1 MSIDHSTLTLDQLEN
16 MSDEDFKKLD
26 PSQFP
31 DEAPEPEQEVENTST
46 PEQVEQT
53 QATEQVEDETQTPN
67 PDEAEQ
73 PNEAVPNGTA
83 SEAEQAQAG
92 TELNEGGEGA
102 TEVTPEQ
109 TATEVT
115 AEKAF
120 FDKVTAEFNA
130 NGKSFKIDSA
140 DDVVSLMQKG
150 LNYNQKM
157 AQMKPGMKVL
167 KALQEQ
173 GIESVED
180 LGFLLDLKAKK
191 PEAIARLIQESGID
205 AYELNEEKSQAYQP
219 SVPQVSDELVNFEMT
234 AKSLEGNPH
243 FGTVVQ
249 QLGTYD
255 EHTKQEIFK
264 NPHLLNLLTDHVQNG
279 FYDKICARLE
289 QEQAVG
295 RLNGMSFLQAYDTV
309 GNMLFGQ
316 QQQAQPAVQPVVNT
330 APVVTP
336 VATPVASKPKP
347 SNNAARQ
354 AAAGNTGS
362 ATQVQQYT
370 FTPEDIWN
378 MSAEEFAKIDPK
390 FL

>member
-1 MSIDHSTLTLDQLEN
+1 MTTLTLEQLEN
-16 MSDEDFKKLD
+16 MSDEDFAKVNFSDL
-26 PSQFP
+26 P
-31 DEAPEPEQEVENTST
+31 DDETPVSTEVETTSEEVPNTET
-46 PEQVEQT
+46 QLPTEQVEQEVPEQT
-53 QATEQVEDETQTPN
+53 QEVEH
-67 PDEAEQ
+67 EAEQ
-73 PNEAVPNGTA
+73 PSDAVPNGTA
-83 SEAEQAQAG
+83 SEAEQSQAG
-92 TELNEGGEGA
+92 TEQNEGGEA
-102 TEVTPEQ
+102 KPVTQE
-109 TATEVT
+109 EVT

-120 FDKVTAEFNA
+120 FDRVTAEFQA
-130 NGKSFKIDSA
+130 NGKAFKIDSA
-140 DDVVSLMQKG
+140 EDVVSLMQKG

-157 AQMKPGMKVL
+157 ATMKPGMKVL

-180 LGFLLDLKAKK
+180 LGFLLDLKSKK

-205 AYELNEEKSQAYQP
+205 AYELNEEKAQAYQP
-219 SVPQVSDELVNFEMT
+219 SVPQVSDEVVNFEMT

-243 FGTVVQ
+243 FGTIVQ

-255 EHTKQEIFK
+255 ETTKQEIFK

-279 FYDKICARLE
+279 YYDKICARLE

-316 QQQAQPAVQPVVNT
+316 PQQQAPVQQPVVIPT
-330 APVVTP
+330 QAATP
-336 VATPVASKPKP
+336 VATSVASKPKA

-354 AAAGNTGS
+354 AAAGTQSTS
-362 ATQVQQYT
+362 AQVQQYN

-378 MSAEEFAKIDPK
+378 MSPEEFAKIDPK

>member
-1 MSIDHSTLTLDQLEN
+1 MTTLTLEQLEN
-16 MSDEDFKKLD
+16 MSDEDFAKVNFSDL
-26 PSQFP
+26 P
-31 DEAPEPEQEVENTST
+31 DDETPVSTEVETTSEEVPNTET
-46 PEQVEQT
+46 QQPTEQVEQEVPEQT
-53 QATEQVEDETQTPN
+53 QEVEH
-67 PDEAEQ
+67 EAEQ
-73 PNEAVPNGTA
+73 PSDAVPNGTA
-83 SEAEQAQAG
+83 SEAEQSQAG
-92 TELNEGGEGA
+92 TEQNEGGEA
-102 TEVTPEQ
+102 KPVTQE
-109 TATEVT
+109 EVT

-120 FDKVTAEFNA
+120 FDRVTAEFQA
-130 NGKSFKIDSA
+130 NGKAFKIDSA
-140 DDVVSLMQKG
+140 EDVVSLMQKG

-157 AQMKPGMKVL
+157 ATMKPGMKVL

-205 AYELNEEKSQAYQP
+205 AYELNEEKAQAYQP
-219 SVPQVSDELVNFEMT
+219 SVPQVSDEVVNFEMT

-255 EHTKQEIFK
+255 ETTKQEIFK

-279 FYDKICARLE
+279 YYDKICARLE

-316 QQQAQPAVQPVVNT
+316 PQQQAPVQQPVVIPT
-330 APVVTP
+330 Q
-336 VATPVASKPKP
+336 VATPVATAVASKPKA

-354 AAAGNTGS
+354 AAAGTQSTS
-362 ATQVQQYT
+362 AQVQQYN

-378 MSAEEFAKIDPK
+378 MSPEEFAKIDPK

>member
-1 MSIDHSTLTLDQLEN
+1 MTTLTLEQLEN
-16 MSDEDFKKLD
+16 MSDEDFAKVNFSDL
-26 PSQFP
+26 P
-31 DEAPEPEQEVENTST
+31 DDETPVSTEVETTSEEVPNTET
-46 PEQVEQT
+46 QQPTEQVEQEVPEQT
-53 QATEQVEDETQTPN
+53 QEVEH
-67 PDEAEQ
+67 EAEQ
-73 PNEAVPNGTA
+73 PSDAVPNGTA
-83 SEAEQAQAG
+83 SEAEQSQAG
-92 TELNEGGEGA
+92 TEQNEGGEA
-102 TEVTPEQ
+102 KPVTQE
-109 TATEVT
+109 EVT

-120 FDKVTAEFNA
+120 FDRVTAEFQA
-130 NGKSFKIDSA
+130 NGKAFKIDSA
-140 DDVVSLMQKG
+140 EDVVSLMQKG

-157 AQMKPGMKVL
+157 ATMKPGMKVL

-205 AYELNEEKSQAYQP
+205 AYELNEEKAQAYQP
-219 SVPQVSDELVNFEMT
+219 SVPQVSDEVVNFEMT

-255 EHTKQEIFK
+255 ETTKQEIFK

-279 FYDKICARLE
+279 YYDKICARLE

-316 QQQAQPAVQPVVNT
+316 PQQQAPVQQPVVIPT
-330 APVVTP
+330 QVATP
-336 VATPVASKPKP
+336 VATPVASKPKA

-354 AAAGNTGS
+354 AAAGTQSTS
-362 ATQVQQYT
+362 AQVQQYN

-378 MSAEEFAKIDPK
+378 MSPEEFAKIDPK

>member
-1 MSIDHSTLTLDQLEN
+1 MTTLTLEQLEN
-16 MSDEDFKKLD
+16 MSDEDFAKVNFSDL
-26 PSQFP
+26 P
-31 DEAPEPEQEVENTST
+31 DDETPVSTEVETTSEEVPNTETRQPTEQVGQEVPEQTQEVEH
-46 PEQVEQT
+46 
-53 QATEQVEDETQTPN
+53 
-67 PDEAEQ
+67 EAEQ
-73 PNEAVPNGTA
+73 PSDAVPNGTA
-83 SEAEQAQAG
+83 SEAEQSQAG
-92 TELNEGGEGA
+92 TEQNEGGEA
-102 TEVTPEQ
+102 KPVTQE
-109 TATEVT
+109 EVT

-120 FDKVTAEFNA
+120 FDRVTAEFQA
-130 NGKSFKIDSA
+130 NGKAFKIDSA
-140 DDVVSLMQKG
+140 EDVVSLMQKG

-157 AQMKPGMKVL
+157 ATMKPGMKVL

-205 AYELNEEKSQAYQP
+205 AYELNEEKAQAYQP
-219 SVPQVSDELVNFEMT
+219 SDPQVSDEVVNFEMT
-234 AKSLEGNPH
+234 SKSLEGNPH

-255 EHTKQEIFK
+255 ETTKQEIFK

-279 FYDKICARLE
+279 YYDKICARLE

-316 QQQAQPAVQPVVNT
+316 PQQQAPVQQPVVIPT
-330 APVVTP
+330 QVATP
-336 VATPVASKPKP
+336 VATPVASKPKA

-354 AAAGNTGS
+354 AAAGTQSTS
-362 ATQVQQYT
+362 AQVQQYN

-378 MSAEEFAKIDPK
+378 MSPEEFAKIDPK

>member
-1 MSIDHSTLTLDQLEN
+1 MTTLTLEQLEN
-16 MSDEDFKKLD
+16 MSDEDFAKVNLSD
-26 PSQFP
+26 LP
-31 DEAPEPEQEVENTST
+31 DDDTPVSTEEETTSVEVTETET
-46 PEQVEQT
+46 QQPTEQVEQ
-53 QATEQVEDETQTPN
+53 
-67 PDEAEQ
+67 EAEQ
-73 PNEAVPNGTA
+73 PDEVEQESEAEQPSDAVPNGTA

-92 TELNEGGEGA
+92 TEQNEGGEA
-102 TEVTPEQ
+102 KPVTQE
-109 TATEVT
+109 EVT

-120 FDKVTAEFNA
+120 FDRVTAEFQA
-130 NGKSFKIDSA
+130 NGKAYKIDSA
-140 DDVVSLMQKG
+140 EDVVSLMQKG

-157 AQMKPGMKVL
+157 ATMKPGMKVL

-205 AYELNEEKSQAYQP
+205 AYELNEEKAQAYQP
-219 SVPQVSDELVNFEMT
+219 SVPQVSDEVVNFEMT

-264 NPHLLNLLTDHVQNG
+264 NPHLLNLLTEHVQNG
-279 FYDKICARLE
+279 YYDKICARLE

-295 RLNGMSFLQAYDTV
+295 RLNGMPFLQAYDTV

-316 QQQAQPAVQPVVNT
+316 PQQQAPVQQPVVIPT
-330 APVVTP
+330 QVATP
-336 VATPVASKPKP
+336 VATPVATKPKP

-354 AAAGNTGS
+354 AAAGTQGTS
-362 ATQVQQYT
+362 AQVQQYN

-378 MSAEEFAKIDPK
+378 MSPEEFAKIDPK

>member
-1 MSIDHSTLTLDQLEN
+1 MTTLTLEQLEN
-16 MSDEDFKKLD
+16 MSDEDFAKVNFSDL
-26 PSQFP
+26 P
-31 DEAPEPEQEVENTST
+31 DDETPVSTEVETTSEEVPNTET
-46 PEQVEQT
+46 QQPTEQVEQEVPEQT
-53 QATEQVEDETQTPN
+53 QEVEH
-67 PDEAEQ
+67 EAEQ
-73 PNEAVPNGTA
+73 PSDAVPNGTA
-83 SEAEQAQAG
+83 SEAEQSQAG
-92 TELNEGGEGA
+92 TEQNEGGEA
-102 TEVTPEQ
+102 KPVTQE
-109 TATEVT
+109 EVT

-120 FDKVTAEFNA
+120 FDRVTAEFQA
-130 NGKSFKIDSA
+130 NGKAFKIDSA
-140 DDVVSLMQKG
+140 EDVVSLMQKG

-157 AQMKPGMKVL
+157 ATMKPGMKVL

-180 LGFLLDLKAKK
+180 LGFMLDLKAKK

-205 AYELNEEKSQAYQP
+205 AYELNEEKAQAYQP
-219 SVPQVSDELVNFEMT
+219 SVPQVSDEVVNFEMT

-255 EHTKQEIFK
+255 ETTKQEIFK

-279 FYDKICARLE
+279 YYDKICARLE

-316 QQQAQPAVQPVVNT
+316 PQQQAPVQQPVVIPT
-330 APVVTP
+330 QVATP
-336 VATPVASKPKP
+336 VATPVASKPKA

-354 AAAGNTGS
+354 AAAGTQSTS
-362 ATQVQQYT
+362 AQVQQYN

-378 MSAEEFAKIDPK
+378 MSPEEFAKIDPK

>member
-1 MSIDHSTLTLDQLEN
+1 MTTLTLEQLEN
-16 MSDEDFKKLD
+16 MSDEDFAKVNFSDL
-26 PSQFP
+26 P
-31 DEAPEPEQEVENTST
+31 DDETPVSTEVETTSEEVPNTETRQPTEQVGQEVPEQTQEVEH
-46 PEQVEQT
+46 
-53 QATEQVEDETQTPN
+53 
-67 PDEAEQ
+67 EAEQ
-73 PNEAVPNGTA
+73 PSDAVPNGTA
-83 SEAEQAQAG
+83 SEAEQSQAG
-92 TELNEGGEGA
+92 TEQNEGGEA
-102 TEVTPEQ
+102 KPVTQE
-109 TATEVT
+109 EVT

-120 FDKVTAEFNA
+120 FDRVTAEFQA
-130 NGKSFKIDSA
+130 NGKAFKIDSA
-140 DDVVSLMQKG
+140 GDVVSLMQKG

-157 AQMKPGMKVL
+157 ATMKPGMKVL

-180 LGFLLDLKAKK
+180 LGFLLDLKSKK

-205 AYELNEEKSQAYQP
+205 AYELNEEKAQAYQP
-219 SVPQVSDELVNFEMT
+219 SVPQVSDEVVNFEMT

-255 EHTKQEIFK
+255 ETSKQEIFK

-279 FYDKICARLE
+279 YYDKICARLE

-316 QQQAQPAVQPVVNT
+316 PQQQAPVQQPVVIPT
-330 APVVTP
+330 Q
-336 VATPVASKPKP
+336 VATPVATSVASKPKA

-354 AAAGNTGS
+354 AAAGTQSTS
-362 ATQVQQYT
+362 AQVQQYN

-378 MSAEEFAKIDPK
+378 MSPEEFAKIDPK

>member
-1 MSIDHSTLTLDQLEN
+1 MTTLTLEQLEN
-16 MSDEDFKKLD
+16 MSDEDFAKVNFSDL
-26 PSQFP
+26 P
-31 DEAPEPEQEVENTST
+31 DDETPVSTEVETTSEEVPNTETRQPTEQVGQEVPEQTQEVEH
-46 PEQVEQT
+46 
-53 QATEQVEDETQTPN
+53 
-67 PDEAEQ
+67 EAEQ
-73 PNEAVPNGTA
+73 PSDAVPNGTA
-83 SEAEQAQAG
+83 SEAEQSQAG
-92 TELNEGGEGA
+92 TEQNEGGEA
-102 TEVTPEQ
+102 KPVTQE
-109 TATEVT
+109 EVT

-120 FDKVTAEFNA
+120 FDRVTAEFQA
-130 NGKSFKIDSA
+130 NGKAFKIDSA
-140 DDVVSLMQKG
+140 EDVVSLMQKG

-157 AQMKPGMKVL
+157 ATMKPGMKVL

-180 LGFLLDLKAKK
+180 LGFLLDLKSKK

-205 AYELNEEKSQAYQP
+205 AYELNEEKAQAYQP
-219 SVPQVSDELVNFEMT
+219 SVPQVSDEVVNFEMT

-255 EHTKQEIFK
+255 ETTKQEIFK

-279 FYDKICARLE
+279 YYDKICARLE

-316 QQQAQPAVQPVVNT
+316 PQQQAPVQQPVVIPT
-330 APVVTP
+330 Q
-336 VATPVASKPKP
+336 VATPVATSVASKPKA

-354 AAAGNTGS
+354 AAAGTQSTS
-362 ATQVQQYT
+362 AQVQQYN

-378 MSAEEFAKIDPK
+378 MSPEEFAKIDPK

>member
-1 MSIDHSTLTLDQLEN
+1 MTTLTLEQLEN
-16 MSDEDFKKLD
+16 MSDEDFAKVNFSDL
-26 PSQFP
+26 P
-31 DEAPEPEQEVENTST
+31 DDETPVSTEVETTSEEVPNTETRQPTEQVGQEVPEQTQEVEH
-46 PEQVEQT
+46 
-53 QATEQVEDETQTPN
+53 
-67 PDEAEQ
+67 EAEQ
-73 PNEAVPNGTA
+73 PSDEVPNGTA
-83 SEAEQAQAG
+83 SEAEQSQAG
-92 TELNEGGEGA
+92 TEQNEGGEA
-102 TEVTPEQ
+102 KPVTQE
-109 TATEVT
+109 EVT

-120 FDKVTAEFNA
+120 FDRVTAEFQA
-130 NGKSFKIDSA
+130 NGKAFKIDSA
-140 DDVVSLMQKG
+140 EDVVSLMQKG

-157 AQMKPGMKVL
+157 ATMKPGMKVL

-180 LGFLLDLKAKK
+180 LGFLLDLKSKK

-205 AYELNEEKSQAYQP
+205 AYELNEEKAQAYQP
-219 SVPQVSDELVNFEMT
+219 SVPQVSDEVVNFEMT

-255 EHTKQEIFK
+255 ETSKQEIFK

-279 FYDKICARLE
+279 YYDKICARLE

-316 QQQAQPAVQPVVNT
+316 PQQQAPVQQPVVIPT
-330 APVVTP
+330 Q
-336 VATPVASKPKP
+336 VATPVATSVASKPKA

-354 AAAGNTGS
+354 AAAGTQSTS
-362 ATQVQQYT
+362 AQVQQYN

-378 MSAEEFAKIDPK
+378 MSPEEFAKIDPK